1 MKNKIGLMVS
11 EIPFSNMPVLLKAS
25 GLDFFILDYEHGSFD
40 YSAMY
45 QMITN
50 AKLSGIE
57 CIVRIPNNERKDII
71 KLLDMG
77 ASGLLLPMT
86 NNKDDIEKVIMYAKY
101 PPIGKRGVSTMRAH
115 TLYNPPKVLDYMKE
129 ANEKVKIFAQIETV
143 DGVNNLD
150 EIMNTPGL
158 TGAMIGPNDLS
169 ADYGC
174 LGNDNA
180 KEILNV
186 INTLSKYKDTKE
198 IGIITGNKNYLSEAH
213 KCGYDYYSIGSELN
227 AIRNYSKKII
237 EENR

>member
-1 MKNKIGLMVS
+1 MKKVGLMVS

-57 CIVRIPNNERKDII
+57 CIVRLPNNERKDII

-86 NNKDDIEKVIMYAKY
+86 STKEDIEKVVMYAKY
-101 PPIGKRGVSTMRAH
+101 PPLGKRGVSTMRAH
-115 TLYNPPKVLDYMKE
+115 TLYNPPKVLDYMEE
-129 ANEKVKIFAQIETV
+129 ANKKVKVFAQIETV
-143 DGVNNLD
+143 DGVKNL
-150 EIMNTPGL
+150 ESILNVEGVS
-158 TGAMIGPNDLS
+158 GALIGPNDLS

-174 LGNDNA
+174 LGDDNA
-180 KEILNV
+180 KEV
-186 INTLSKYKDTKE
+186 LSAIEKLAKYNNKS
-198 IGIITGNKNYLSEAH
+198 IGIITGNKNYLKKAH
-213 KCGYDYYSIGSELN
+213 ELGYEYYSIGSELN
-227 AIRNYSKKII
+227 AISNYSKKII
-237 EENR
+237 EENK

>member
-1 MKNKIGLMVS
+1 MKKVGLMVS

-57 CIVRIPNNERKDII
+57 CIVRLPNNERKDII

-86 NNKDDIEKVIMYAKY
+86 STKEDIEKVVMYAKY
-101 PPIGKRGVSTMRAH
+101 PPLGKRGVSTMRAH
-115 TLYNPPKVLDYMKE
+115 TLYNPPKVLDYMEE
-129 ANEKVKIFAQIETV
+129 ANKKVKVFAQIETV
-143 DGVNNLD
+143 DGVNNL
-150 EIMNTPGL
+150 ESILSVEGVS
-158 TGAMIGPNDLS
+158 GALIGPNDLS

-174 LGNDNA
+174 LGDDNA
-180 KEILNV
+180 KKV
-186 INTLSKYKDTKE
+186 INAIEKLAKHNNKS
-198 IGIITGNKNYLSEAH
+198 IGIITGNKNYLKKAH
-213 KCGYDYYSIGSELN
+213 ELGYEYYSIGSELN
-227 AIRNYSKKII
+227 AISNYSKKII
-237 EENR
+237 EENK